1 MKFAIFLGHP
11 AHFHLFKNAAEQ
23 LKARG
28 HTVEFVIKQKDI
40 LEQLLQNAGYEYTVI
55 RDKERKSNTKL
66 GLITSLL
73 KMDLK
78 MCRFLLRSKPDLLVG
93 TYVVLLNK
101 LSGVPVIVTNEDDA
115 SVVPYLAVTSY
126 PLASAIL
133 NPVSCN
139 SGRWDK
145 KAIKY
150 HGFQKLAYLHPN
162 RFIPDI
168 EIAGKYIDVS
178 TPCFLLRFAK
188 LNAHHD
194 SGINGISVGIA
205 LQIIEMLK
213 DYGKVYI
220 SSERMLEPEL
230 EKYRIDINPLDIHHV
245 LAFSKIFIGDSQSM
259 AVEAAMLGI
268 PSVRFNDFAGK
279 ISVLEELEHKYGLTF
294 GIKTGKPEL
303 LYQKI
308 NELLSIPD
316 LSEEFQIRRQKMLSE
331 KIDVTAFMVWFIENF
346 PKSAKIMKEN
356 PDYQFNFR

>member
-1 MKFAIFLGHP
+1 MKVAIFLGHP
-11 AHFHLFKNAAEQ
+11 AHFHMFKFVAKQ

-40 LEQLLQNAGYEYTVI
+40 LEQLLLDANYDYTVI
-55 RDKERKSNTKL
+55 REKERTNNSKL

-78 MCRFLLRSKPDLLVG
+78 MLKFLRRSKPDLLIG

-115 SVVPYLAVTSY
+115 AVVPYLALTSY

-150 HGFQKLAYLHPN
+150 RGFQKLAYLHPN
-162 RFIPDI
+162 HFTP
-168 EIAGKYIDVS
+168 EKEVVSKYIDLS
-178 TPCFLLRFAK
+178 RPYFLLRFAK

-194 SGINGISVGIA
+194 GGVSGINFNIA
-205 LQIIEMLK
+205 FRIIEILK
-213 DYGKVYI
+213 PFGNIYI
-220 SSERMLEPEL
+220 SSERALEPKL
-230 EKYRIDINPLDIHHV
+230 ENYRIKIAPLDIHHL
-245 LAFSKIFIGDSQSM
+245 LAFATMYIGDSQSM
-259 AVEAAMLGI
+259 AVEAAMLGV

-279 ISVLEELEHKYGLTF
+279 IGVLEELEHDYGLTY
-294 GIKTGKPEL
+294 GIKTDKPEL
-303 LYQKI
+303 LFRKI
-308 NELLSIPD
+308 EELLALPN
-316 LSEEFQIRRQKMLSE
+316 LSEEFQLRRKNMLSE
-331 KIDVTAFMVWFIENF
+331 KIDVTAFLVDFIENY
-346 PKSAKIMKEN
+346 PKYLKDKET
-356 PDYQFNFR
+356 FEC